1 VGKHRHT
8 PMIVLMHQRISP
20 SLRRTLACLL
30 AAAAV
35 FAWAWPVHGQL
46 RSNGIDNL
54 PALGE
59 ASVDEL
65 SPVAEQ
71 RLGDQI
77 FREFLRAGVVH
88 DDPETTDAMT
98 RQASRLLASA
108 SGLGHTSTDRPFR
121 FFVVKDPSINAFALP
136 GGYIGIHTG
145 LITTSEYESEVMG
158 VLAHEIGHVTQR
170 HIARMF
176 GQQRKSSA
184 VMIAAAVLAAM
195 AASASPDAAMGVLS
209 LGQTFAIRDQLAF
222 SRDAEREADRVGLQ
236 ILAESGFNPSGM
248 ASMFE
253 RLGQAGRLYENNAPG
268 YLRTHPL
275 TTERVADMQSRL
287 QTDRSLQAA
296 SLAAAMKANSTD
308 FDWPRQKLIAL
319 ADTRVDGLRA
329 ARQRFEIQLADE
341 KNKQPQQQAALY
353 FGLAWAAFAQRDFS
367 ASSHYREQALQF
379 AQRSG
384 IEPAV
389 APYLVNLQ
397 LQQATAQG
405 NSAMAQSLASSAV
418 AQFGTHR
425 AVMRSAIE
433 LALLSGG
440 SVDQAV
446 QWARLATQQW
456 PNDSQTWA
464 LLARAEG
471 ARGAKASQ
479 HAALAEQFAL
489 AGAYSAAVEQLTLA
503 RSAGDADFITLSKID
518 ARLTTMR
525 ALLRAEQ
532 LERQQGR

>member
-1 VGKHRHT
+1 MGELCHK
-8 PMIVLMHQRISP
+8 PMIVLVPILMLLL
-20 SLRRTLACLL
+20 LRRSLAALLL
-30 AAAAV
+30 ALMALGLALPSHAQSR
-35 FAWAWPVHGQL
+35 AG
-46 RSNGIDNL
+46 GIDNL

-65 SPVAEQ
+65 SPAAEQ

-77 FREFLRAGVVH
+77 FQEFLRFGVVH
-88 DDPETTDAMT
+88 DDPETTDALT
-98 RQASRLLASA
+98 RQSSRLLASA
-108 SGLGHTSTDRPFR
+108 NGLGHMTMDRPFR
-121 FFVVKDPSINAFALP
+121 FFLVKDPSINAFALP

-145 LITTSEYESEVMG
+145 LITTSENESEVMG

-209 LGQTFAIRDQLAF
+209 LGQTVAIRDQLAF
-222 SRDAEREADRVGLQ
+222 SRDAEREADRIGLQ
-236 ILAESGFNPSGM
+236 ILAESGFNPRGM
-248 ASMFE
+248 ATMFE

-287 QTDRSLQAA
+287 QTDRGLQAA
-296 SLAAAMKANSTD
+296 SFAAAMKANSTD

-319 ADTRVDGLRA
+319 SDTRVDGLRTT
-329 ARQRFEIQLADE
+329 RQRLELALAEE
-341 KNKQPQQQAALY
+341 KNKRPQQQAAIH
-353 FGLAWAAFAQRDFS
+353 FGLAWAAFAQRDFP
-367 ASSHYREQALQF
+367 ASLRHQEEALRL
-379 AQRSG
+379 AQKSG

-389 APYLVNLQ
+389 APYLANLR
-397 LQQATAQG
+397 LQQAIVQG
-405 NSAMAQSLASSAV
+405 ESALAQSLASNAV
-418 AQFGTHR
+418 SRFGTHR
-425 AVMRSAIE
+425 AVVRSAIE
-433 LALLSGG
+433 LALINAG
-440 SVDQAV
+440 SVEEAA
-446 QWARLATQQW
+446 QWARTATQQW
-456 PNDSQTWA
+456 PTDPQTWS

-471 ARGAKASQ
+471 ARGVKAAQ

-503 RSAGDADFITLSKID
+503 RAAGDVDFVMLSKID
-518 ARLTTMR
+518 ARLTVMR
-525 ALLRAEQ
+525 ARLRAEQ
-532 LERQQGR
+532 LERQQAR